1 MAKEDEK
8 IKYGENGKAK
18 KENKEKRKKTKKTL
32 GQRTENDGKRRKHG
46 QNDET
51 RWKTMKNAEKRS
63 DKRIKNH

>member
-8 IKYGENGKAK
+8 IKYGENGKPK

-46 QNDET
+46 QMMRQDG
-51 RWKTMKNAEKRS
+51 KQ
-63 DKRIKNH
+63 